1 MKMSLVVMSCPVIM
15 LVMMIGEHFVELEIL
30 TPLEHL
36 MIVTSAVRYLF
47 ISSVFASQIQF
58 FHSQFNY
65 MLGSNVMLLY
75 FSKFHLMVGDSL
87 LDPLVGEYRV
97 GLLMIRVLWVLG
109 AWTQVQL

>member
-75 FSKFHLMVGDSL
+75 FSKFHLMVG
-87 LDPLVGEYRV
+87 EYRV

>member
-1 MKMSLVVMSCPVIM
+1 
-15 LVMMIGEHFVELEIL
+15 
-30 TPLEHL
+30 

>member
-1 MKMSLVVMSCPVIM
+1 
-15 LVMMIGEHFVELEIL
+15 
-30 TPLEHL
+30 
-36 MIVTSAVRYLF
+36 
-47 ISSVFASQIQF
+47 
-58 FHSQFNY
+58 